1 MRPWWAVKVDHD
13 TVKLTGNYK
22 DEGPVFICD
31 SNSEAKA
38 KAQSRE
44 EEEKDSQKQNV
55 LAVSASKI

>member
-1 MRPWWAVKVDHD
+1 M
-13 TVKLTGNYK
+13 KLTGNYK
-22 DEGPVFICD
+22 DEGPVFIRD